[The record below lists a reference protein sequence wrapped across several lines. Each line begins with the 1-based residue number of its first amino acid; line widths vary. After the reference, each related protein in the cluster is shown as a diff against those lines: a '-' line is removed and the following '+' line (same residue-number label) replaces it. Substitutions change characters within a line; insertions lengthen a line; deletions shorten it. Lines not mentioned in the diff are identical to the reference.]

1 MLVVVRVDV
10 VILAVRTNLA
20 RDAEVALGLEARGV
34 GFLEGLLQAIYLLL
48 KSLDVLKILVVLGD
62 LRAQLVVNLAL
73 LVVDNV

>member
-73 LVVDNV
+73 LVVHNV